1 VSSKRSF
8 FRLCQ
13 LLISF
18 ILLASFSLCTLES
31 AHAQGNCT
39 APTFSGD
46 EASWRSAYI
55 TWCESNGGTVGNN
68 YGSGGDYVGWGCHPG
83 SQWKCGGT
91 SSSSSASSTGTTVGN
106 AMANMVLTYQK
117 ALEAARAKDAAM
129 RDAATAANNGAAA
142 SASQN
147 AEASEDAAQA
157 QDLARHEAE
166 KAMESQA
173 SQDAF
178 ARQHNAAGAFLNQTA
193 AISSADA
200 GTASPAQ
207 QKAWKQL
214 HCLAYV
220 SRIAFEDLA
229 LNDFKDFHD
238 LAPEASKAF
247 NGSSMD
253 VSCPA
258 APFPDLSGKNNV
270 DMGKVS
276 GKLKSDLDQATQI
289 AQRMEQLHPQQ
300 TTLPPLPPE
309 VASDPQLASA
319 WKAQQAINAIND
331 APNPGKTPAEFS
343 QVVNDRD
350 KLRQAITDSNNAANG
365 SIGSIQVDLGPAS
378 SSSGSNPQ

>member
-1 VSSKRSF
+1 VSNKRF
-8 FRLCQ
+8 LFRLSYT
-13 LLISF
+13 LISF
-18 ILLASFSLCTLES
+18 ILLGSLSLCTIES

-39 APTFSGD
+39 PPAYGGD

-55 TWCESNGGTVGNN
+55 SWCQNNGGTVGNYSDSSGN
-68 YGSGGDYVGWGCHPG
+68 YTGWGCHPTA
-83 SQWKCGGT
+83 QWKCGGT
-91 SSSSSASSTGTTVGN
+91 SSSTSSTGTTTGN
-106 AMANMVLTYQK
+106 AMVNMVQTYQK
-117 ALEAARAKDAAM
+117 ALDAARAKDAAM
-129 RDAATAANNGAAA
+129 RDAATASNNGTAA

-157 QDLARHEAE
+157 QDLAQHQAE
-166 KAMESQA
+166 KAVESQA

-178 ARQHNAAGAFLNQTA
+178 AREHNAAGAFLNQNTSLA
-193 AISSADA
+193 PASN
-200 GTASPAQ
+200 ASPAQ

-229 LNDFKDFHD
+229 LNDVKDFHD

-258 APFPDLSGKNNV
+258 APFPDLSGKNNI

-276 GKLKSDLDQATQI
+276 AKLKNDLDQATQI

-319 WKAQQAINAIND
+319 WKAQQAINALND

-365 SIGSIQVDLGPAS
+365 SIGSIQVDVSPA